1 MAIVSGA
8 TLTGA
13 PRHSLYP
20 GYPTPYLVRPLGEGL
35 ELLKLSFY
43 FAIFV
48 ARTNL
53 TRGSHHLLLGPQ
65 SARATKFCLSW
76 MPRGGLNKGYNRGL
90 PRKNALKLSHLLR
103 KNPLDSFLEAV
114 GCARGGPTPSV
125 SPADEE
131 KC

>member
-20 GYPTPYLVRPLGEGL
+20 GYPTPYPGRPLGEGL

-65 SARATKFCLSW
+65 SARATKFCT
-76 MPRGGLNKGYNRGL
+76 
-90 PRKNALKLSHLLR
+90 LLDAER
-103 KNPLDSFLEAV
+103 RSK
-114 GCARGGPTPSV
+114 
-125 SPADEE
+125 
-131 KC
+131 